1 MKGRKKYL
9 GKFIFGMVL
18 LLIVAIALL
27 LPHAIAIHKDMK
39 RIHTEEY
46 DTLFMS
52 MYSTEF
58 YKESDFMY
66 YRAMDT
72 LRTDYC
78 IPNGKLVRWYFDK
91 VKASGNLVEHVY
103 LGVDPERT
111 SKEDI
116 VLLLQEN
123 PDTFFEVVLPYPSI
137 EYWTDMKEE
146 KFAGIM
152 QTYHIFAEWILPLEN
167 ADLYIFGNEE
177 WLVANPANY
186 EDTFSTN
193 EDVSEFLMCNMDY
206 LHPYIVSME
215 KVGEEIE
222 QYYELYRAYQNRTY
236 PNAEGLE
243 ILFLGDSIIGNFTD
257 TLSIPKV
264 VAGHTGAEVY
274 NFGCGGSS
282 AADSNESIPSLTM
295 IADALLE
302 GKMNDIPQDTAY
314 YEELLRYKE
323 EGEKEAPKMF
333 VINYGLND
341 YFQGLPLYGE
351 EPYDTSTYEGALRL
365 VIEKIKKYYPEA
377 QILLMSPHFTNGL
390 NFGKDKSG
398 EAGGT
403 LAEYAGMVVEV
414 AEQMDVDVLDNFNEM
429 GITEANWQVYLPDG
443 THPNEKT
450 RYLFGSRIIEKIE
463 YRKEGK

>member
-18 LLIVAIALL
+18 LMIVAIALL

-146 KFAGIM
+146 KFA
-152 QTYHIFAEWILPLEN
+152 
-167 ADLYIFGNEE
+167 
-177 WLVANPANY
+177 
-186 EDTFSTN
+186 
-193 EDVSEFLMCNMDY
+193 
-206 LHPYIVSME
+206 
-215 KVGEEIE
+215 
-222 QYYELYRAYQNRTY
+222 
-236 PNAEGLE
+236 
-243 ILFLGDSIIGNFTD
+243 
-257 TLSIPKV
+257 
-264 VAGHTGAEVY
+264 
-274 NFGCGGSS
+274 
-282 AADSNESIPSLTM
+282 
-295 IADALLE
+295 
-302 GKMNDIPQDTAY
+302 
-314 YEELLRYKE
+314 
-323 EGEKEAPKMF
+323 
-333 VINYGLND
+333 
-341 YFQGLPLYGE
+341 
-351 EPYDTSTYEGALRL
+351 
-365 VIEKIKKYYPEA
+365 
-377 QILLMSPHFTNGL
+377 
-390 NFGKDKSG
+390 
-398 EAGGT
+398 
-403 LAEYAGMVVEV
+403 AEY
-414 AEQMDVDVLDNFNEM
+414 L
-429 GITEANWQVYLPDG
+429 
-443 THPNEKT
+443 
-450 RYLFGSRIIEKIE
+450 R
-463 YRKEGK
+463 